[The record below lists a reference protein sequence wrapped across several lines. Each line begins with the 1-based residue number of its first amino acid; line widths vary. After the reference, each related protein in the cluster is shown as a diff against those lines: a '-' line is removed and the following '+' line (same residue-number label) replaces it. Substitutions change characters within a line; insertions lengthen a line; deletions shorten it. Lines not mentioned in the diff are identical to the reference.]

1 MAGGPVGPNDCSN
14 DGADGTGGSPYEV
27 ADCCSYEGAAGA
39 GGSPYEAVGY
49 EGAAGADGGGP

>member
-39 GGSPYEAVGY
+39 GG
-49 EGAAGADGGGP
+49 GP